1 MIEKW
6 RYFFRLFCLVLFFF
20 CLPVK
25 AADVFIVDDIQI
37 RGLNQ
42 ISPGM
47 VFNYLPVTIGDTMD
61 EARIRKAVRALFKT
75 GFFRDVQLEREGD
88 VLIVTVDER
97 PTIALITFDG
107 NRAIKTEDLEEGL
120 ADAGFSEGEV
130 FNQGKLDKVIQE
142 LRRQY
147 YANGKYGAEVNYE
160 ISPIGENAIEI
171 AFEIEEGEAAKIKQ
185 IKIVG
190 NTVYS
195 DEELLNVFKL
205 KTGNWLSWFRKD
217 DQYSKQKLS
226 GDLETLR
233 SWYQDYGY
241 LNFSIDSTQVSISPD
256 KESVYV
262 TINISE
268 GDSFI
273 ISKVQLS
280 GTLIIDPKELYGFVF
295 TRKGDIFSRK
305 MVEATSKA
313 ISDRLGHEGYA
324 FANVNPIPDVDEE
337 SKTAELTYYI
347 DPGQRVYV
355 RRVNFYGNRKTR
367 DEVLRR
373 EMRQME
379 GGWISTP
386 KVERSKIRLK
396 RTGYFEE
403 AVVETPAVPGT
414 TDLVD
419 VNFMVDER
427 PSGNLMLGAGFSQS
441 AGLIFNTQV
450 SQDNFMGSGKS
461 VNFAFNN
468 SEINRT
474 FRVGYFNPYWTIDG
488 VARGF
493 DLSYQEIE
501 AGRRRIA
508 RYDQENISA
517 GASFGIPFTEFNY
530 MNIGINWE
538 RSKIET
544 STFLLDPII
553 ARFLAREGTQYDNF
567 RLQTSFSYDTRNAG
581 IFPDQGTL
589 QRISTEIALPGG
601 DLYYWKVDYDSRYY
615 FKVPY
620 RRNFTFLLKGKV
632 GYGDSYGSTTELPFF
647 RNFYAGG
654 PRTVRGY
661 DESSLGPQDIFGRAL
676 GGNIMFVGNA
686 ELILPLPIKELKSTR
701 LSLFYDVGNVFASDE
716 SFSFS
721 DMRMSVGVSG
731 IWMSPFGLLSVSYSN
746 PFNDQFGDEIQ
757 KFQFNFGT
765 QF

>member
-1 MIEKW
+1 M
-6 RYFFRLFCLVLFFF
+6 FLF

-25 AADVFIVDDIQI
+25 AADIFIVDDIQI
-37 RGLNQ
+37 RGLKQ

-130 FNQGKLDKVIQE
+130 FNRGKLDKVIQE

-160 ISPIGENAIEI
+160 ISPIGEDAVEI
-171 AFEIEEGEAAKIKQ
+171 AFQIEEGEAAKIKQ

-205 KTGNWLSWFRKD
+205 KKGNWLSWFRKD

-241 LNFSIDSTQVSISPD
+241 LNFSIDSAQVSISPD

-273 ISKVQLS
+273 INKVLLS

-324 FANVNPIPDVDEE
+324 FANVNPIPDVDEN

-355 RRVNFYGNRKTR
+355 RRINFYGNRKTR

-474 FRVGYFNPYWTIDG
+474 FQIGYFDPYWTIDG

-508 RYDQENISA
+508 RYDQENISF

-538 RSKIET
+538 KTKIET

-553 ARFLAREGTQYDNF
+553 ARFLAREGREYDNF

-686 ELILPLPIKELKSTR
+686 ELILPLPIQELKSTR
-701 LSLFYDVGNVFASDE
+701 LSVFYDVGNVFASDE

-721 DMRMSVGVSG
+721 DMRMSIGLSG
-731 IWMSPFGLLSVSYSN
+731 IWMSPFGLLSVSYSK
-746 PFNDQFGDEIQ
+746 PFNDQFGDELQ

>member
-1 MIEKW
+1 
-6 RYFFRLFCLVLFFF
+6 VLLF

-37 RGLNQ
+37 RGLKQ

-61 EARIRKAVRALFKT
+61 EARTRKAVRALFKT

-130 FNQGKLDKVIQE
+130 FNRGKLDKVIQE

-160 ISPIGENAIEI
+160 ISPIGEDAVEI
-171 AFEIEEGEAAKIKQ
+171 AFQIEEGEAAKIKQ

-205 KTGNWLSWFRKD
+205 KKGNWLSWFRKD

-241 LNFSIDSTQVSISPD
+241 LNFSIDSAQVSISPD

-273 ISKVQLS
+273 INKVLLS

-324 FANVNPIPDVDEE
+324 FANVNPIPDVDEN

-355 RRVNFYGNRKTR
+355 RRINFYGNRKTR

-441 AGLIFNTQV
+441 AGMIFNTQV

-474 FRVGYFNPYWTIDG
+474 FQIGYFDPYWTIDG

-508 RYDQENISA
+508 RYDQENISF

-538 RSKIET
+538 KTKIET

-553 ARFLAREGTQYDNF
+553 ARFLAREGREYDNF

-686 ELILPLPIKELKSTR
+686 ELILPLPIQELKSTR
-701 LSLFYDVGNVFASDE
+701 LSVFYDVGNVFASDE

-721 DMRMSVGVSG
+721 DMRMSIGLSG
-731 IWMSPFGLLSVSYSN
+731 IWMSPFGLLSVSYSK
-746 PFNDQFGDEIQ
+746 PFNDQFGDELQ